1 MTFDSSP
8 PSSGFLPPVN
18 DPEILRIIAVGP
30 PAVVNIYVLRQHQL
44 GYAEPSEWSRA
55 IPTPNPGE
63 VMRLL
68 TKRIL
73 LDR

>member
-1 MTFDSSP
+1 
-8 PSSGFLPPVN
+8 
-18 DPEILRIIAVGP
+18 
-30 PAVVNIYVLRQHQL
+30 VNIYVLRQHQL

-63 VMRLL
+63 VMRML